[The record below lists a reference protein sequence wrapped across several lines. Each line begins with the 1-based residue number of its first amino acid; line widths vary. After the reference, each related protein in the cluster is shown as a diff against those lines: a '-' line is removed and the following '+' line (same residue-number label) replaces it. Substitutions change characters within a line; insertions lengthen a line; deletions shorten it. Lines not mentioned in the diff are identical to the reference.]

1 MEVIIVEKMLQIP
14 VRINIL
20 DSVEKYI
27 ERFNKSGMTM
37 YKLKKPQMV
46 SEALMECM
54 ANHPIEKKE
63 KVHE

>member
-46 SEALMECM
+46 SEALMEYM